1 MGSIQDRR
9 SKQDEPIFR
18 PAGTYFRFKNGW
30 TVSIEDSDPNSID
43 HFDIKVSSAAY
54 HQLTFG
60 PKCDPSLRKV
70 DADLLVPILATV
82 KAFTADTN
90 EESAS
95 AQICK
100 ATA

>member
-9 SKQDEPIFR
+9 SKHDEPIFR

-54 HQLTFG
+54 HPLAFG

-70 DADLLVPILATV
+70 DADQLVSILATV
-82 KAFTADTN
+82 KALAAEID
-90 EESAS
+90 EQSAS

-100 ATA
+100 VTT